1 VRLCLCSFLWLR
13 VVLLGGSKSVQ
24 VFLLLSFVDICI
36 AFGDTN
42 IKRGGDPINW
52 HNPVTL
58 LCLFQSW
65 IANVIFRD
73 LLCVQWF
80 KVRGD
85 CLFIFYVFNDLRSE
99 VIVCLSYCLFIF
111 YVFNDSRSEM
121 IVCLSFICS
130 MIQGQRWL
138 FVYLLYVQW
147 FKVRGDC
154 LFIFYMFNDLRS
166 EMIVC
171 LSFICSMIKGQRW
184 LFVYLL
190 YVQWFKVRGDC
201 LFIFYMFNDLR
212 SEVIVCLSFICSMI

>member
-1 VRLCLCSFLWLR
+1 MRLCLCSFLWLR

-99 VIVCLSYCLFIF
+99 VIVCLS
-111 YVFNDSRSEM
+111 
-121 IVCLSFICS
+121 FICS

-147 FKVRGDC
+147 FKVRDDC
-154 LFIFYMFNDLRS
+154 LFIFYMFNDS
-166 EMIVC
+166 
-171 LSFICSMIKGQRW
+171 
-184 LFVYLL
+184 
-190 YVQWFKVRGDC
+190 
-201 LFIFYMFNDLR
+201 R